1 MIRSFKVHCTKITT
15 TDILCTTQRM
25 MIRYLTG
32 YEMLENE
39 ITDPDLGSRDALP
52 KTTEISFCCQR
63 LKLCLEIIVQ
73 NHRGRMN
80 EEGVFPAQSQRI
92 VFFSLRVPDLAR
104 HIVPVN
110 ISLLKNHMV
119 KMIFMTHPPEET
131 CADISHFGQ
140 AGDLKPG
147 HQAVAKN

>member
-39 ITDPDLGSRDALP
+39 IRDPDLGSRDALP

-104 HIVPVN
+104 HIIPVN
-110 ISLLKNHMV
+110 ISLLKKHVQTSLILGKWVTSNLV
-119 KMIFMTHPPEET
+119 NK
-131 CADISHFGQ
+131 CLQS
-140 AGDLKPG
+140 
-147 HQAVAKN
+147 